1 MNAHNSNQ
9 WGVLFDQAMAIIDQ
23 ANGHGDI
30 LGRWTFGGGTA
41 LMLQI
46 GHRESHDIDLFLDDP
61 QVLPYLNPQTQE
73 YELQTRPSSYET
85 DGTRSLKLSFDDIG
99 EIDFICAG
107 LLSEAPTIKMAVR
120 GREVFVETPLEII
133 TKKLV
138 YRGSHIQPRDMFDIA
153 AVVMLRGSDDLVDGL
168 RRYERE
174 CDVALRATERFTPAL
189 ATAVMSKLM
198 MKPGFEALPGS
209 AQKTVIDL
217 LRNVISG

>member
-1 MNAHNSNQ
+1 MNIPNPSQ
-9 WGVLFDQAMAIIDQ
+9 WDVLFDEAMAIIDQ
-23 ANGHGDI
+23 TNRHSDV
-30 LGRWTFGGGTA
+30 LGAWTFGGGTA
-41 LMLQI
+41 LMLHI

-61 QVLPYLNPQTQE
+61 QVLPYLNPQTQG
-73 YELQTRPSSYET
+73 YELQTSPSAYET

-107 LLSEAPTIKMAVR
+107 SLSEIPTIKMVVR
-120 GREVFVETPLEII
+120 GREVSVETPLEII

-153 AVVMLRGSDDLVDGL
+153 AVIVRRGPGELIDGL

-174 CDVALRATERFTPAL
+174 CDVALRATERFAPAA

-198 MKPGFEALPGS
+198 IRPGFETLPGT
-209 AQKTVIDL
+209 AQNTVIAL
-217 LRNVISG
+217 LRNVTSG